1 VVLAADNNYLP
12 AALFVA
18 QQLADGASGN
28 YDILILHADPV
39 SPLHRD
45 KFPHVRFIPAEIG
58 PELSN
63 SLKSDRR
70 TAAVYTRLLIPQLVP
85 AAYKKLLYL
94 DCDVWIGE
102 RPITALLD
110 LDLEGYALGAVRD
123 TREVLGRPREHF
135 TEYKPKLCLAADTP
149 YFNSGV
155 ILIDRA
161 RFALERIGERVTDY
175 VASGRYLGGL
185 VDQSALNAVV
195 AGRWRELSPI
205 WNWQFAARV
214 HLTREFAPGIIHF
227 IGPNKPWADA
237 RARYPRFYASQ
248 MLAFYEANGFSNF
261 AKRVSGRIRARRMLA
276 DTLTQIAHAPYD
288 RRERAIRKY
297 IRETDFW
304 DARKPASRQKTAGA
318 LVA

>member
-1 VVLAADNNYLP
+1 L
-12 AALFVA
+12 
-18 QQLADGASGN
+18 QQET
-28 YDILILHADPV
+28 
-39 SPLHRD
+39 
-45 KFPHVRFIPAEIG
+45 FPHVRFIPAEIG

-70 TAAVYTRLLIPQLVP
+70 TAAVYTRLLIPKLVP
-85 AAYKKLLYL
+85 KAYKKLLYL

-102 RPITALLD
+102 RSITALLD

-135 TEYKPKLCLAADTP
+135 TEYKPKLCLAGDTP

-161 RFALERIGERVTDY
+161 QFVAERIGERAADY
-175 VASGRYLGGL
+175 IASGRYLGNL

-205 WNWQFAARV
+205 WNWQFASRV
-214 HLTREFAPGIIHF
+214 RLTREFAPGIIHF

-248 MLAFYEANGFSNF
+248 MAAFYAANGFSNF
-261 AKRVSGRIRARRMLA
+261 AKRVSGRMRARRVLA
-276 DTLTQIAHAPYD
+276 AALTQIAHAPYD
-288 RRERAIRKY
+288 RRERAIRKF
-297 IRETDFW
+297 IRETVFW
-304 DARKPASRQKTAGA
+304 DERKHVSWPGGKRQPGLRSPEALGGSVEPLGGARPS
-318 LVA
+318 